1 MYKKIGA
8 LLIVALMVFSGC
20 EGTMEDSMVPLDG
33 TEAIID
39 DTNTYIKYENEKFG
53 YIVYY
58 PDLFTQTEKR
68 EDGCGLDLT
77 NDEKDAALFIWGED
91 AGDKAAAD
99 YLDEVKKGKANLTHT
114 YADDY
119 FFNLRYTDSDDGSI
133 NFYQCG
139 FVNNGMAVQFTV
151 SFREKDRDNFE
162 NIISHMS
169 VNLVNINYR
178 NKEKP
183 DSGMI

>member
-8 LLIVALMVFSGC
+8 LWIAALLVFSGC
-20 EGTMEDSMVPLDG
+20 EGTMEDSLVPLDG

-39 DTNTYIKYENEKFG
+39 DTNTYIRYENEKFG

-58 PDLFTQTEKR
+58 PELFTETVKR
-68 EDGCGLDLT
+68 EDESGLDMT
-77 NDEKDAALFIWGED
+77 NDACDAALSIWGEE

-99 YLDEVKKGKANLTHT
+99 YLDEAKKGKENLTHT

-119 FFNLRYTDSDDGSI
+119 FFNLRYTDSHDGSI
-133 NFYQCG
+133 NYYQCG

-151 SFREKDRDNFE
+151 SFPEKDRHNFE